1 MIHKIKEKL
10 KKDIKY
16 IKENPKNLIWY
27 LIPIVVTIILVIPLP
42 YYITIGGGIL
52 SLDNKI
58 LIEDSY
64 ESKGSFNLA
73 YVSEV
78 KGNVLFYILGNIIPS
93 YEIEK
98 QEDVITSD
106 ETVKDYNFREKLY
119 FDDSLNSATFVA
131 FTASGMEIKEKDKSL
146 IITYID
152 EKANTEL
159 LVQDKILKA
168 NDIEINSTIELQ
180 NIISN
185 IDDEIKITVLRDNK
199 EVETKSKLV
208 LIDNEYKIGISIYE
222 DITYETN
229 PKIKYKFNDKETGP
243 SGGLTIALSIYN
255 SLVEE
260 DITKGYKI
268 VGTGTIDKNGTVG
281 AIGGVKYKLK
291 GAVKKKADIFLVP
304 SDNYEEAI
312 EEKNKNNYH
321 INIISVSSFNDALD
335 SLSKLNR
342 KN

>member
-1 MIHKIKEKL
+1 MI
-10 KKDIKY
+10 
-16 IKENPKNLIWY
+16 
-27 LIPIVVTIILVIPLP
+27 
-42 YYITIGGGIL
+42 
-52 SLDNKI
+52 
-58 LIEDSY
+58 
-64 ESKGSFNLA
+64 A
-73 YVSEV
+73 
-78 KGNVLFYILGNIIPS
+78 
-93 YEIEK
+93 
-98 QEDVITSD
+98 SD

-131 FTASGMEIKEKDKSL
+131 FTTSGKEIKEKDKSL

-168 NDIEINSTIELQ
+168 NDIEVNSTIELQ
-180 NIISN
+180 NIINSA
-185 IDDEIKITVLRDNK
+185 DDEIKITVLRDNK
-199 EVETKSKLV
+199 EVETVSKLV

-268 VGTGTIDKNGTVG
+268 VGTGTIDKDGIVG

-304 SDNYEEAI
+304 SDNYEEAMK
-312 EEKNKNNYH
+312 EKEKNNYD
-321 INIISVSSFNDALD
+321 INIINVSSFDDALD

>member
-16 IKENPKNLIWY
+16 IKENPKSIIWY

-42 YYITIGGGIL
+42 YYITIGGGTL

-64 ESKGSFNLA
+64 DSKGSFNLA

-98 QEDVITSD
+98 QEDVIASD

-131 FTASGMEIKEKDKSL
+131 FTTSGKEIKEKDKSL

-168 NDIEINSTIELQ
+168 NDIEVNSTIELQ
-180 NIISN
+180 NIINSA
-185 IDDEIKITVLRDNK
+185 DDEIKITVLRDNK
-199 EVETKSKLV
+199 EVETVSKLV

-268 VGTGTIDKNGTVG
+268 VGTGTIDKDGIVG

-304 SDNYEEAI
+304 SDNYEEAMK
-312 EEKNKNNYH
+312 EKEKNNYD
-321 INIISVSSFNDALD
+321 INIINVSSFDDALD